1 MNHTYT
7 LENLEHIVNKITD
20 VKIRKKSRQR
30 KYVIARHIFFKIAQT
45 FVTPK
50 ISAITKFLKMH
61 HASLLH
67 HKKSFVRDII
77 NDDYNRDMFYK
88 AVDVFTN
95 IRNLEEE
102 NTGCE
107 NLKKE
112 LINLKVQLCKSKAYD
127 SRLED
132 LINKLSRLTDSQVQL
147 AEERIDLLIKSFNFE
162 KKKNQATIYSSYE
175 TVATT

>member
-1 MNHTYT
+1 
-7 LENLEHIVNKITD
+7 
-20 VKIRKKSRQR
+20 
-30 KYVIARHIFFKIAQT
+30 
-45 FVTPK
+45 
-50 ISAITKFLKMH
+50 MH

-67 HKKSFVRDII
+67 HNKSFVRDII

-88 AVDVFTN
+88 SVDVFTN
-95 IRNLEEE
+95 IRNIEEE
-102 NTGCE
+102 NTSCE